1 MKKTITLL
9 ALLIFGIAKSQ
20 TTADFES
27 FSLPAD
33 SFYYDAAGTDWQ
45 TSNAIFQYDWT
56 TSFGGFWSGGFAY
69 TNKNNPD
76 SGNYR
81 HLYNCA
87 AGKGYNL
94 SNYYATGQPGSFIK
108 VKAPSNAVL
117 GFYVTNT
124 TYAYMSMKN
133 GDAFARKFG
142 DTTGTGCLCPQGSV
156 RDSLVLSVVGYS
168 GGVLKN
174 DTVQFF
180 LADFRFSNNSLDY
193 ILKSWQWVDCST
205 LGAVDSI
212 SFFMTS
218 SDNGM
223 WGMNTPAFFSIDNF
237 TTGQGVGIAE
247 NSSFQSINLFPN
259 PVNDFLNINF
269 KTEQPVEISIH
280 IYNSLGRLVKEEK
293 INFMDGNNN
302 YSIDL
307 NNLNSGLY
315 FIEIAGD
322 NRKQNF
328 KLIKN

>member
-1 MKKTITLL
+1 MKKIITLL
-9 ALLIFGIAKSQ
+9 ALLIFGLTKSQ

-33 SFYYDAAGTDWQ
+33 SFYYDVAGTDWQ
-45 TSNAIFQYDWT
+45 TTNAIFQYGWN
-56 TSFGGFWSGGFAY
+56 TSFGGFWSDGFAY
-69 TNKNNPD
+69 TNKQNPD

-108 VKAPSNAVL
+108 VKSPYNSVS

-133 GDAFARKFG
+133 GDGFAKKFG
-142 DTTGTGCLCPQGSV
+142 GVSGNDKDT
-156 RDSLVLSVVGYS
+156 LVLSVYGYS

-174 DTVQFF
+174 DTVHFF
-180 LADFRFSNNSLDY
+180 LADFRFSNNAFDY
-193 ILKSWQWVDCST
+193 ILKTWQWVDCSS

-212 SFFMTS
+212 GFYMTS
-218 SDNGM
+218 SDNGSF
-223 WGMNTPAFFSIDNF
+223 GMNTPAFFSIDNF
-237 TTGQGVGIAE
+237 TTAQGIGIAE
-247 NSSFQSINLFPN
+247 NSSFQNINLFPN
-259 PVNDFLNINF
+259 PANDVVNINLIS
-269 KTEQPVEISIH
+269 EQPVNTTIN
-280 IYNSLGRLVKEEK
+280 IYNSIGALLKTEFVS
-293 INFMDGNNN
+293 FHSGNNN
-302 YSIDL
+302 YSLDIND
-307 NNLNSGLY
+307 LNSGLY
-315 FIEIAGD
+315 FVEILGD